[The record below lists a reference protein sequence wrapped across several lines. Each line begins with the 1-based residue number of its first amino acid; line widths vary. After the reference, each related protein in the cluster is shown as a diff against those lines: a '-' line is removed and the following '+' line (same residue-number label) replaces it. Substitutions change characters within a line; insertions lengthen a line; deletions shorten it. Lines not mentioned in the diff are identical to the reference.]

1 MEVAPRTAQDRSVR
15 ILVLWNA
22 CRGISAEEDARW
34 VQEESARLG
43 DCENVVGLSLH
54 HVESAARRHPREWE
68 WCLELRVAGG
78 AANTVVRYPACAEFL
93 ADLRLLG
100 TRPSVLVLPEAG

>member
-1 MEVAPRTAQDRSVR
+1 MRHRMAVVR

-34 VQEESARLG
+34 VHEESAKLRAC
-43 DCENVVGLSLH
+43 DDVVEVSVH
-54 HVESAARRHPREWE
+54 QVESAALRHPRQWE
-68 WCLELRVAGG
+68 WCLELRVAAA
-78 AANTVVRYPACAEFL
+78 AANAVVRNPTCAAFL

-100 TRPSVLVLPEAG
+100 TRPSILVLPEAD